1 MFCLKQTRTILKG
14 DPEMNKYVKK
24 GLCIALAAG
33 LIASSFAGCAKINY
47 VTNSAVEAIYKVKD
61 GSWQETDTE
70 EEGTAEGDPVVIDPL
85 TPGTYGGIEFNTLED
100 VANYYV
106 TAYDYTKSLT
116 AEYIDEEGN
125 TQTYYKLL
133 GDENL
138 EVGDIMIDGSS
149 NAMINNLVPGIVGG
163 LFSQSTYGLV
173 PCYNRDPNLDNNS
186 EDATRKADHDFRTSG
201 VTVDD
206 ILEANVTD
214 NGDGTITMIIQPK
227 AGQMSTR
234 GDDSQ
239 GRFFEVLGDI
249 GGVVGSIDM
258 ISFAQGTAEENVI
271 VDYKGGTVT
280 VKIDTATNEI
290 VEADYKMIANVSVN
304 HATVA
309 VLKDKSASLVITY
322 TNHFPASDKYLLD
335 TRGITRA

>member
-1 MFCLKQTRTILKG
+1 
-14 DPEMNKYVKK
+14 MNKYVKK

-61 GSWQETDTE
+61 GSWQETEAE
-70 EEGTAEGDPVVIDPL
+70 EEGAGESDPVVIDPL

-106 TAYDYTKSLT
+106 TAYDYTKTLT

-133 GDENL
+133 GDEDLN
-138 EVGDIMIDGSS
+138 VGEIMIDGSS
-149 NAMINNLVPGIVGG
+149 NAVINNLVPGIVGG
-163 LFSQSTYGLV
+163 LFAPSTYGLV
-173 PCYNRDPNLDNNS
+173 PSYNRDPNLDNNS

-201 VTVDD
+201 VTADD

-214 NGDGTITMIIQPK
+214 NGDGTITMVIQPK

-249 GGVVGSIDM
+249 GGVVSSIDM
-258 ISFAQGTAEENVI
+258 ISFAEGTAEENVI

-309 VLKDKSASLVITY
+309 VIRDKSASLVITY
-322 TNHFPASDKYLLD
+322 TNHFPASDEYLLES
-335 TRGITRA
+335 RGIKRA

>member
-1 MFCLKQTRTILKG
+1 
-14 DPEMNKYVKK
+14 MNKYVKK

-61 GSWQETDTE
+61 GSWQETETE
-70 EEGTAEGDPVVIDPL
+70 GEGTGESDPVVIDPL

-106 TAYDYTKSLT
+106 TAYDYTKTLT

-133 GDENL
+133 GDEDLN
-138 EVGDIMIDGSS
+138 VGEIMIDGSS
-149 NAMINNLVPGIVGG
+149 NAVINNLVPGIVGG
-163 LFSQSTYGLV
+163 LFAPSTYGLV
-173 PCYNRDPNLDNNS
+173 PSYNRDPNLDNNS

-201 VTVDD
+201 VTADD

-214 NGDGTITMIIQPK
+214 NGDGTITMVIQPK

-249 GGVVGSIDM
+249 GGVVSSIDM
-258 ISFAQGTAEENVI
+258 ISFAEGTAEENVI

-309 VLKDKSASLVITY
+309 VIRDKSASLVITY
-322 TNHFPASDKYLLD
+322 TNHFPASDEYLLES
-335 TRGITRA
+335 RGIKRA

>member
-1 MFCLKQTRTILKG
+1 
-14 DPEMNKYVKK
+14 MNKYVKK

-61 GSWQETDTE
+61 GSWQETEAE
-70 EEGTAEGDPVVIDPL
+70 EEGAGESDPVVIDPL

-106 TAYDYTKSLT
+106 TAYDYTKTLT

-133 GDENL
+133 GDEDLN
-138 EVGDIMIDGSS
+138 VGEIMIDGSS
-149 NAMINNLVPGIVGG
+149 NAVINNLVPGIVGG
-163 LFSQSTYGLV
+163 LFAPSTYGLV

-201 VTVDD
+201 VTADD

-214 NGDGTITMIIQPK
+214 NGDGTITMVIQPK

-249 GGVVGSIDM
+249 GGVVSSIDM
-258 ISFAQGTAEENVI
+258 ISFAEGTAEENVI

-309 VLKDKSASLVITY
+309 VIRDKSASLVITY
-322 TNHFPASDKYLLD
+322 TNHFPASDEYLLES
-335 TRGITRA
+335 RGIKRA

>member
-1 MFCLKQTRTILKG
+1 MKG

-61 GSWQETDTE
+61 GSWQETEAE
-70 EEGTAEGDPVVIDPL
+70 EEGAGESDPVVIDPL

-106 TAYDYTKSLT
+106 TAYDYTKTLT

-133 GDENL
+133 GDEDLN
-138 EVGDIMIDGSS
+138 VGEIMIDGSS
-149 NAMINNLVPGIVGG
+149 NAVINNLVPGIVGG
-163 LFSQSTYGLV
+163 LFAPSTYGLV
-173 PCYNRDPNLDNNS
+173 PSYNRDPNLDNNS

-201 VTVDD
+201 VTADD

-214 NGDGTITMIIQPK
+214 NGDGTITMVIQPK

-249 GGVVGSIDM
+249 GGVVSSIDM
-258 ISFAQGTAEENVI
+258 ISFAEGTAEENVI

-309 VLKDKSASLVITY
+309 VIRDKSASLVITY
-322 TNHFPASDKYLLD
+322 TNHFPASDEYLLES
-335 TRGITRA
+335 RGIKRA

>member
-1 MFCLKQTRTILKG
+1 
-14 DPEMNKYVKK
+14 MNKYVKK

-61 GSWQETDTE
+61 GSWQETEAE
-70 EEGTAEGDPVVIDPL
+70 EEGAGESNPVVIDPL

-106 TAYDYTKSLT
+106 TAYDYTKTLT

-133 GDENL
+133 GDEDLN
-138 EVGDIMIDGSS
+138 VGEIMIDGSS
-149 NAMINNLVPGIVGG
+149 NAVINNLVPGIVGG
-163 LFSQSTYGLV
+163 LFAPSTYGLV
-173 PCYNRDPNLDNNS
+173 PSYNRDPNLDNNS

-201 VTVDD
+201 VTADD

-214 NGDGTITMIIQPK
+214 NGDGTITMVIQPK

-249 GGVVGSIDM
+249 GGVVSSIDM
-258 ISFAQGTAEENVI
+258 ISFAEGTAEENVI

-309 VLKDKSASLVITY
+309 VIRDKSASLVITY
-322 TNHFPASDKYLLD
+322 TNHFPASDEYLLES
-335 TRGITRA
+335 RGIKRA